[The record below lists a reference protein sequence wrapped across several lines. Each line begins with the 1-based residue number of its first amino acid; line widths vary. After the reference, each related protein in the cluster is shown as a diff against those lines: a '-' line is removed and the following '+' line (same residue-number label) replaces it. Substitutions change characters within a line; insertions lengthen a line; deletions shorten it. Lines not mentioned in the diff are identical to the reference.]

1 MQNYLSKT
9 ANDFTKHYEPS
20 FLFFKSQIGLFIQGV
35 FLTSP
40 WLTWTIRRGYRSIAL
55 MRCQKKANSKWLP
68 CNDVNGASF
77 EQTTFDPTY

>member
-9 ANDFTKHYEPS
+9 TNDFTKRYQPS

-40 WLTWTIRRGYRSIAL
+40 WLTWTIRRGYREHMS
-55 MRCQKKANSKWLP
+55 KKSKFQMVTMQQCKWRT
-68 CNDVNGASF
+68 SR
-77 EQTTFDPTY
+77 QRYYY